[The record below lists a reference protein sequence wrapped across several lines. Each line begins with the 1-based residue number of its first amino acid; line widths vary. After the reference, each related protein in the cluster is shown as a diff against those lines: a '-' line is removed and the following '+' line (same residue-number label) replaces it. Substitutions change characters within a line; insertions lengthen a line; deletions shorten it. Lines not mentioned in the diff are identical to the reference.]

1 MSLLDELNTSV
12 MEGDRDKVEELTRQA
27 LDQGVEVKTILSDGL
42 IAAMDVVGQRFES
55 GEMFIPE
62 MIVAGEAMTRGLNIL
77 RPLFKESGIKPQGTV
92 VIGTVQ
98 GDMHAIGKSLASM
111 MMEGAGFRVIDL
123 GVNVSPEQFVKSVKE
138 EDAQLVGMSALLTTT
153 MPAMKATIEAL
164 KEAGLLD
171 KVKTLI
177 GGAPVTQEYADKI
190 GADGYAP
197 EAATGVQKVK
207 ELLQALRQVDKTI

>member
-1 MSLLDELNTSV
+1 MSLLDEMNTSII
-12 MEGDRDKVEELTRQA
+12 EGDRDKVEELTRRA
-27 LDQGVEVKTILSDGL
+27 LEQGIEVKAILNEGM
-42 IAAMDVVGQRFES
+42 IGAMDVVGQRFES

-92 VIGTVQ
+92 VIGTVK
-98 GDMHAIGKSLASM
+98 GDVHSIGKSLASM
-111 MMEGAGFRVIDL
+111 MMEGAGFKIIDL
-123 GVNVSPEQFVKSVKE
+123 GVNVSPEQFVNSARE
-138 EDAQLVGMSALLTTT
+138 EGAQLVGMSALLTTT
-153 MPAMKATIEAL
+153 MPLMKATIDAL

-177 GGAPVTQEYADKI
+177 GGAPITQEYADKI

-197 EAATGVQKVK
+197 DAATGVKKVK
-207 ELLQALRQVDKTI
+207 ELVQVLAASG

>member
-1 MSLLDELNTSV
+1 MSILNEMNTSII
-12 MEGDRDKVEELTRQA
+12 EGDRDKVEELTRQA
-27 LDQGVEVKTILSDGL
+27 LEQGIEVKAILNEGM
-42 IAAMDVVGQRFES
+42 IGAMDVVGQRFES

-92 VIGTVQ
+92 IIGTVK
-98 GDMHAIGKSLASM
+98 GDVHSIGKSLASM
-111 MMEGAGFRVIDL
+111 MMEGAGFKIIDL
-123 GVNVSPEQFVKSVKE
+123 GVNVSPEQFVNSARE
-138 EDAQLVGMSALLTTT
+138 EGAQLVGMSALLTTT
-153 MPAMKATIEAL
+153 MPLMKATIDAL

-177 GGAPVTQEYADKI
+177 GGAPITQEYADKI

-197 EAATGVQKVK
+197 DAATGVKKVK
-207 ELLQALRQVDKTI
+207 ELVQVLAASG

>member
-1 MSLLDELNTSV
+1 MSILDEMNTSV
-12 MEGDRDKVEELTRQA
+12 IEGDRDKVEELTRQA
-27 LDQGVEVKTILSDGL
+27 LEQGIEVKAILNEGM

-92 VIGTVQ
+92 VIGTVK
-98 GDMHAIGKSLASM
+98 GDMHSIGKSLASM
-111 MMEGAGFRVIDL
+111 MMEGAGFKMIDL
-123 GVNVSPEQFVKSVKE
+123 GVDVSPNQFVKSARE
-138 EDAQLVGMSALLTTT
+138 EEAQLVGMSALLTTT
-153 MPAMKATIEAL
+153 MPSMKATIDAL
-164 KEAGLLD
+164 KEAGLID

-177 GGAPVTQEYADKI
+177 GGAPVTQEYANKI

-197 EAATGVQKVK
+197 DAALAVRKAK
-207 ELLQALRQVDKTI
+207 ELVQALAASG

>member
-1 MSLLDELNTSV
+1 MSLLDKMNTSII
-12 MEGDRDKVEELTRQA
+12 EGDRDKVEELTRQA
-27 LDQGVEVKTILSDGL
+27 LEQGIEVKAILNEGM

-92 VIGTVQ
+92 VIGTVK
-98 GDMHAIGKSLASM
+98 GDVHSIGKSLASM
-111 MMEGAGFRVIDL
+111 MMEGAGFKIIDL
-123 GVNVSPEQFVKSVKE
+123 GVNVSPEQFVNSVRE
-138 EDAQLVGMSALLTTT
+138 EGAQLVGMSALLTTT
-153 MPAMKATIEAL
+153 MPLMKATIDAL

-177 GGAPVTQEYADKI
+177 GGAPITQEYADKI

-197 EAATGVQKVK
+197 DAATGVKKVK
-207 ELLQALRQVDKTI
+207 ELVQVLAASG

>member
-1 MSLLDELNTSV
+1 MSILDEMNTSV
-12 MEGDRDKVEELTRQA
+12 IEGDRDKVEELTRQA
-27 LDQGVEVKTILSDGL
+27 LEQGIEVKAILNEGM

-98 GDMHAIGKSLASM
+98 GDVHAIGKSLASM
-111 MMEGAGFRVIDL
+111 MMEGAGFKIIDL
-123 GVNVSPEQFVKSVKE
+123 GVNVSPEQFVNSARKE
-138 EDAQLVGMSALLTTT
+138 GAQLVGMSALLTTT
-153 MPAMKATIEAL
+153 MPLMKATIDAL

-177 GGAPVTQEYADKI
+177 GGAPITQEYADKI
-190 GADGYAP
+190 GADGYGP
-197 EAATGVQKVK
+197 DAATGVKKVK
-207 ELLQALRQVDKTI
+207 ELVQVLAASG

>member
-1 MSLLDELNTSV
+1 MSLLDEMNISV
-12 MEGDRDKVEELTRQA
+12 MEGNPDKVKELVRQA
-27 LDQGVEVKTILSDGL
+27 LDQEVEAKTILNEGL

-55 GEMFIPE
+55 RELFIPE
-62 MIVAGEAMTRGLNIL
+62 MLMAGEAMTRGLEVL
-77 RPLFKESGIKPQGTV
+77 RPLLKESGVKPQGII
-92 VIGTVQ
+92 VIGTVA
-98 GDMHAIGKSLASM
+98 GDMHSIGKSLVSM
-111 MMEGAGFRVIDL
+111 MMEGAGFKMIDL
-123 GVNVSPEQFVKSVKE
+123 GVDVSPEQFVKSVKE

-153 MPAMKATIEAL
+153 MPSMKATIEAL

-197 EAATGVQKVK
+197 DAATAVNKAREFLGKM
-207 ELLQALRQVDKTI
+207 

>member
-1 MSLLDELNTSV
+1 MSILDEMNTSV
-12 MEGDRDKVEELTRQA
+12 IEGDRDKVEELTRQA
-27 LDQGVEVKTILSDGL
+27 LDQGVEVKTILSQGL
-42 IAAMDVVGQRFES
+42 IAPMDVVGQRFES
-55 GEMFIPE
+55 GELFIPE
-62 MIVAGEAMTRGLNIL
+62 MIVAGEAMARGLNIL

-92 VIGTVQ
+92 VIGTVE
-98 GDMHAIGKSLASM
+98 GDMHSIGKSLASM
-111 MMEGAGFRVIDL
+111 MMEGAGFKMVDL
-123 GVNVSPEQFVKSVKE
+123 GVSVSPERFVKSVKE
-138 EDAQLVGMSALLTTT
+138 EGAQLVGMSALLTTT

-197 EAATGVQKVK
+197 DAATGVK
-207 ELLQALRQVDKTI
+207 KTKDLVQS

>member
-1 MSLLDELNTSV
+1 MSILDEMNTSV
-12 MEGDRDKVEELTRQA
+12 IEGDRDKVEELTRQA
-27 LDQGVEVKTILSDGL
+27 LEQGIEVKAILNEGM
-42 IAAMDVVGQRFES
+42 IGAMDVVGQRFES

-92 VIGTVQ
+92 VIGTVK
-98 GDMHAIGKSLASM
+98 GDVHSIGKSLASM
-111 MMEGAGFRVIDL
+111 MMEGAGFKIIDL
-123 GVNVSPEQFVKSVKE
+123 GVNVSPEQFVNSVRE
-138 EDAQLVGMSALLTTT
+138 EGAQLVGMSALLTTT
-153 MPAMKATIEAL
+153 MPLMKATIDAL

-177 GGAPVTQEYADKI
+177 GGAPITQEYADKI

-197 EAATGVQKVK
+197 DAATGVKKVK
-207 ELLQALRQVDKTI
+207 ELVQVLAASG

>member
-1 MSLLDELNTSV
+1 MSLLDEMKISV
-12 MEGDRDKVEELTRQA
+12 MEGNPDKVKELVRQA
-27 LDQGVEVKTILSDGL
+27 LDQKVEVKTILNEGL
-42 IAAMDVVGQRFES
+42 IAAMDVVGRRFQSREL
-55 GEMFIPE
+55 FIPE
-62 MIVAGEAMTRGLNIL
+62 MLMAGEAMTRGLEVL
-77 RPLFKESGIKPQGTV
+77 RPLFKESGVKPQGIV

-98 GDMHAIGKSLASM
+98 GDSHSIGKSLVSM
-111 MMEGAGFRVIDL
+111 MMEGAGFKMIDL
-123 GVNVSPEQFVKSVKE
+123 GVDVSPEQFVKSVKE

-153 MPAMKATIEAL
+153 MPCMKATIEAL

-197 EAATGVQKVK
+197 DAITAVNKAREFLGKM
-207 ELLQALRQVDKTI
+207 